1 MLQEGITALEALGIA
16 IRNEI
21 DAQALYQDLASLTKD
36 EVLKERFLNL
46 QQEERRHRLLLEK
59 KYKEMFPH
67 VDLQLPPSQLPVEL
81 GDEGLSKKHSLKD
94 VLEIAINAEK
104 EAREFYLDCAETT
117 PDLSGKR
124 MFRFLADMRFSHQM
138 ILAAELEVIEK
149 YPAYYQVAKD
159 WEAETTLKKKK
170 IKRRET

>member
-1 MLQEGITALEALGIA
+1 MLQEGATALEALGIA

-21 DAQALYQDLASLTKD
+21 DAQALYQDLASLAKD

-46 QQEERRHRLLLEK
+46 HQEERRYRLLLEK
-59 KYKEMFPH
+59 KYREMFPG
-67 VDLQLPPSQLPVEL
+67 VDLQIPPSQLPIEIH
-81 GDEGLSKKHSLKD
+81 DENLNKNLTLKD

-104 EAREFYLDCAETT
+104 TAREFYLDCAETT

-138 ILAAELEVIEK
+138 ILAAELEIIEK
-149 YPAYYQVAKD
+149 YPAYYRVTKD
-159 WEAETTLKKKK
+159 WEAETTLKKEKM
-170 IKRRET
+170 KRGRT